1 MVAFDGE
8 SDLIIDISFDAEHPG
23 VFVFFAV
30 SAQEGLER
38 CKEVI
43 EFSDDGKGL
52 IVVRGEGCFD
62 GPTVAVSHDDEQR
75 RVEMKHTIIDGTHAC
90 EHLVSDIS
98 DGKDMIIGIKFEDIV
113 VYPRI

>member
-8 SDLIIDISFDAEHPG
+8 RYLIIDISFDAEHPG
-23 VFVFFAV
+23 VFVFFTI
-30 SAQEGLER
+30 SAQEGLEWR
-38 CKEVI
+38 KEVI
-43 EFSDDGKGL
+43 EFSDNGKGL

-62 GPTVAVSHDDEQR
+62 GPAVAVSHDDEQR

-90 EHLVSDIS
+90 EHLIPDIS
-98 DGKDMIIGIKFEDIV
+98 DGKDMIVGVKFEDIV